1 MTQWEI
7 VLAARFSHPSFAN
20 HHDQATKPSGTSGRG
35 RFVYETPLI
44 DSPPANKRRAERRQT
59 QGLDARTQ
67 AACGTRHGVRRLA
80 PPSACGRA
88 RLPAFHLRF
97 SPTGL
102 SSRRFS
108 VGPGFPKTMRKLRRA
123 ARIVFGHS
131 DAPRAPVVMPAG
143 MMPEP
148 PGCGVY
154 LSTRGCRTRSAI
166 RKYPPKRRP
175 LMSEID
181 CRYYQRRGEV
191 KRRRIF
197 FDESG
202 RLHGACLLRRHST
215 PMILWRPIFVI
226 AGLDPAIHAASRI
239 HHGPPGQARW

>member
-1 MTQWEI
+1 MAGFRQIKGSRTPADAG
-7 VLAARFSHPSFAN
+7 VRCPRASGVRDAPRSKAACAALRLRARSPAGIPLTVFAN
-20 HHDQATKPSGTSGRG
+20 RT
-35 RFVYETPLI
+35 FVP
-44 DSPPANKRRAERRQT
+44 RAQ
-59 QGLDARTQ
+59 L
-67 AACGTRHGVRRLA
+67 
-80 PPSACGRA
+80 RA
-88 RLPAFHLRF
+88 RLPERRHKR
-97 SPTGL
+97 SGH
-102 SSRRFS
+102 SR
-108 VGPGFPKTMRKLRRA
+108 TRRL
-123 ARIVFGHS
+123 FGHS
-131 DAPRAPVVMPAG
+131 DAPRAPVVLPAG

-148 PGCGVY
+148 PGSGVY